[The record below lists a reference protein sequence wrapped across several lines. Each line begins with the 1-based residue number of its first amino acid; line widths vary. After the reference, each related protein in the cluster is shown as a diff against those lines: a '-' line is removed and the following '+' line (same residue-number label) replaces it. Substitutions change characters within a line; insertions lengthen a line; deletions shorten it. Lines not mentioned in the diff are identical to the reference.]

1 MKWIL
6 TESNEEASS
15 ELAQAAG
22 LHPLVARLMVN
33 RGITDPAAALS
44 FLTCDLSTLSDPRIF
59 RDMERAVRR
68 IRDALARKE
77 KIVVYG
83 DYDVDGITASTLLT
97 LVLRG
102 LGAVVDWYIPDR
114 MSEGYG
120 LNAGA
125 LEMFK
130 GSGTGLVITVDCGIS
145 ALHEAEQA
153 RSLGIDLI
161 ITDHHEL
168 PGGRNDS
175 GEEREAGQVGRSA
188 PAAYAVIHPLLLAPD
203 VPEPVA
209 SSVAGLTGVGVA
221 FKLAQALLDT
231 GAGDAGV
238 LHYLDLV
245 TLGTVAD
252 MGSLTGEN
260 RVLVKHGLE
269 ALSSASAQRPGV
281 AALKAVAGL
290 TGKKVGVGT
299 VGFSLAPRINAS
311 GRLENASAAFRLLS
325 TESSSEAAE
334 LAEMLDAMN
343 RERRSIE
350 DVIWEDARRMCLHKD
365 IPSTGALVLASEKW
379 HPGVIGIVASRIAE
393 EFYRP
398 TALISLQDGIGK
410 GSARSVPGF
419 DLYRALVQCA
429 DLLLGYGGHRYAA
442 GFTVDQGRIE
452 ELSARLDAV
461 ARERAGADGFVRT
474 LRIDGSV
481 SLAELGRELVEEIER
496 LAPFGQ
502 GNPEPRLG
510 ARGLEVISSRIV
522 GAKHL
527 KLRVRQGEGQPIDA
541 IAFSRAGLHG
551 KIARNGN
558 RVAAVFTP
566 RVNTWNNRT
575 AVELEV
581 RDLKADKA

>member
-1 MKWIL
+1 MPMKWIL

-15 ELAQAAG
+15 ELSQAAG

-33 RGITDPAAALS
+33 RGITDPAAARS

-59 RDMERAVRR
+59 RDMERAVGR
-68 IRDALARKE
+68 INDALARKE

-102 LGAVVDWYIPDR
+102 RGAVVDWYIPDR
-114 MSEGYG
+114 MTEGYG

-125 LEMFK
+125 LAAFK
-130 GSGTGLVITVDCGIS
+130 GSGAGLVITVDCGIS

-168 PGGRNDS
+168 PGGRDGR
-175 GEEREAGQVGRSA
+175 GEERVST
-188 PAAYAVIHPLLLAPD
+188 PDAYAVIHPLLLAPG
-203 VPEPVA
+203 VPEQA
-209 SSVAGLTGVGVA
+209 AADVAGLTGVGVA
-221 FKLAQALLDT
+221 FKLAQALLET
-231 GAGDAGV
+231 GAGNGGALG
-238 LHYLDLV
+238 YLDLV

-260 RVLVKHGLE
+260 RILVKHGLE
-269 ALSSASAQRPGV
+269 MLSSDAGQRPGV
-281 AALKAVAGL
+281 AALKTVAGL

-311 GRLENASAAFRLLS
+311 GRLENASAAFRLLATDS
-325 TESSSEAAE
+325 GSEAAE
-334 LAEMLDAMN
+334 LAGMLDAMN
-343 RERRSIE
+343 RERRSVE
-350 DVIWEDARRMCLHKD
+350 DVIWEEARRMCLKKD
-365 IPSTGALVLASEKW
+365 MASTGALVLASENW
-379 HPGVIGIVASRIAE
+379 HPGVIGIVASRIAD

-398 TALISLQDGIGK
+398 TALVSLQDGIGK

-419 DLYRALVQCA
+419 DLYGALAQCA
-429 DLLLGYGGHRYAA
+429 DLLLGFGGHRYAA
-442 GFTVDQGRIE
+442 GFTVDQGRID
-452 ELSARLDAV
+452 ELSGRLDAV
-461 ARERAGADGFVRT
+461 AKAQAGADGFVRT
-474 LRIDGSV
+474 LRIDGAV
-481 SLAELGRELVEEIER
+481 SLDELGMELVGELER

-510 ARGLEVISSRIV
+510 ARGLEVLSSRIV
-522 GAKHL
+522 GARHL
-527 KLRVRQGEGQPIDA
+527 KLRVRQGGGEPVDA

-551 KIARNGN
+551 KLARNGS

-566 RVNTWNNRT
+566 RINTLNNRT

-581 RDLKADKA
+581 RDLKADTA